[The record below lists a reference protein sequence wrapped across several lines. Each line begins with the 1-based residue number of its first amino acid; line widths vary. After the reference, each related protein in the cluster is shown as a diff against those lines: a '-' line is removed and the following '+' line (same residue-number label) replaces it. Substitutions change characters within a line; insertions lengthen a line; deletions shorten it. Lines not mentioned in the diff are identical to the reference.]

1 MIHAILFDLDGTII
15 DSELVAFKAI
25 LDCYDQ
31 WGVKINKAD
40 ASSVAGKKWE
50 VAFRL
55 LFQKYVM
62 PLSEEQASQMI
73 LKRYKE
79 RMQKEI
85 SVVEGVL
92 EAIRYFAEEEKLKL
106 ALVSGSMRDDI
117 LWALAKLNVM
127 DHFQI
132 ILGAEDYPQ
141 SKPAPDGYEKAMGIL
156 QVNPENCL
164 VFEDSLAGIASGK
177 AAGAKVVAITSTNH
191 FQQNLSAADY
201 AMKDFS
207 SVDKK
212 WFQELQKDL
221 FKKF

>member
-1 MIHAILFDLDGTII
+1 
-15 DSELVAFKAI
+15 
-25 LDCYDQ
+25 
-31 WGVKINKAD
+31 
-40 ASSVAGKKWE
+40 
-50 VAFRL
+50 
-55 LFQKYVM
+55 M